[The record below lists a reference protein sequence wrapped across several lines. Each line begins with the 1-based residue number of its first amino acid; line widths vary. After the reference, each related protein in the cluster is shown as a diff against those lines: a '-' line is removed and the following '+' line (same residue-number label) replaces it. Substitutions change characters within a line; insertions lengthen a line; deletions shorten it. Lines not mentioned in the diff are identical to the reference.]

1 MAESFSEPMALE
13 ENLTLFEVNKQLL
26 LELKT
31 MNAMQLQTLQQQD
44 AIKTELQ
51 KLVYLLNAYTSG
63 GTPHRSYSPDHLLT
77 AYLALV
83 GPALGG
89 RISKENADPAE
100 VLKAGI
106 IIARDMLEELNEY
119 NNSTAAGQEAV
130 KKALQFSHDPWNQEE
145 GEDEPE

>member
-1 MAESFSEPMALE
+1 MSLD
-13 ENLTLFEVNKQLL
+13 ENLSLFEVNRQLL
-26 LELKT
+26 SELKT
-31 MNAMQLQTLQQQD
+31 MNAMQLQSLQQQD

-51 KLVYLLNAYTSG
+51 KLTYLINAYTSG
-63 GTPHRSYSPDHLLT
+63 GTPHRSYVPDHLLT

-119 NNSTAAGQEAV
+119 NNSSAAGQEAV
-130 KKALQFSHDPWNQEE
+130 KKALQFSHDPWNTEE
-145 GEDEPE
+145 GEPEDDQE

>member
-44 AIKTELQ
+44 AIKTELT

>member
-1 MAESFSEPMALE
+1 MALE

>member
-1 MAESFSEPMALE
+1 MAESFPETLE
-13 ENLTLFEVNKQLL
+13 DNLSLFEVNKRLL
-26 LELKT
+26 AEMRLLNNQTLK
-31 MNAMQLQTLQQQD
+31 NIQLQD
-44 AIKTELQ
+44 EIKTELL

-89 RISKENADPAE
+89 RISKEEADPAE

-106 IIARDMLEELNEY
+106 IIAKDMLEELNSY
-119 NNSTAAGQEAV
+119 NQSTASGQESI
-130 KKALQFSHDPWNQEE
+130 KKALQFSNDPWQEQE
-145 GEDEPE
+145 QEDQET

>member
-1 MAESFSEPMALE
+1 MSLD
-13 ENLTLFEVNKQLL
+13 ENLSLFEVNRQLL
-26 LELKT
+26 AELKT
-31 MNAMQLQTLQQQD
+31 MNAMQLQSLQQQD
-44 AIKTELQ
+44 AIKTELS
-51 KLVYLLNAYTSG
+51 KLTYLVNAYTSG

-119 NNSTAAGQEAV
+119 NNSSAAGQEAV
-130 KKALQFSHDPWNQEE
+130 KKALQFSHDPWNAEE
-145 GEDEPE
+145 GEDDQE